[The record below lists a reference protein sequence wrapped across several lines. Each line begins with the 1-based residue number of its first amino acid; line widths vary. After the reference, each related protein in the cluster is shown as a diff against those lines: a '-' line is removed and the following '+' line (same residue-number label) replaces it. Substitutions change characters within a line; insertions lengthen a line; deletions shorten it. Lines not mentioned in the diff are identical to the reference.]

1 MKAALSLLALMATI
15 NLARAGGFAGPPPFT
30 NGSPLQSGTD
40 GTYQAVAEGVN
51 LTGVFSFVISGG
63 IQTSDQSAT
72 INGWVFFV
80 DGNIFQGSVVAAI
93 AEDDVAGVLNGKGTS
108 QAIPTDTNGVVT
120 LPTAF
125 IIPGDTASGEFSG
138 SISLNSPVA
147 SFEGR
152 GSLQGTPGRV
162 DQLVF
167 ITDPTTTTIEDTAS
181 GGTITTTTPSTNFQ
195 PIFRIVVPPTGIAE
209 TRFRFEGTR
218 VSTTPA
224 TVPVPTASPTPT
236 NGTTSTGTTTSG

>member
-1 MKAALSLLALMATI
+1 MKAALSLLVLIATI
-15 NLARAGGFAGPPPFT
+15 NLARASAGPPPFT

-51 LTGVFSFVISGG
+51 LTGVFSFVIKGG
-63 IQTSDQSAT
+63 LQTSDQSTT

-80 DGNIFQGSVVAAI
+80 DGNIFTGSVLAAI
-93 AEDDVAGVLNGKGTS
+93 AEDDVVGILNGEVAS
-108 QAIPTDTNGVVT
+108 QAVPTGTNGIVT

-125 IIPGDTASGEFSG
+125 IIQGNVASGQFSG
-138 SISLNSPVA
+138 SISLNNPLAV
-147 SFEGR
+147 FEGT
-152 GSLQGTPGRV
+152 GTLEGTGGRV

-167 ITDPTTTTIEDTAS
+167 ISEPTQTVIATGTTIPGNTNTV
-181 GGTITTTTPSTNFQ
+181 TIT
-195 PIFRIVVPPTGIAE
+195 PITIPASAFPL

-224 TVPVPTASPTPT
+224 TPPAAPAAAASPSP
-236 NGTTSTGTTTSG
+236 SA

>member
-1 MKAALSLLALMATI
+1 MKAALSLLALIATI
-15 NLARAGGFAGPPPFT
+15 NLARAGAFDGPPPFT

-51 LTGVFSFVISGG
+51 LTGVFSFVISDG

-93 AEDDVAGVLNGKGTS
+93 VEDDVAGVLNGEVASQGVPIGPDGT
-108 QAIPTDTNGVVT
+108 VT
-120 LPTAF
+120 IPTAF
-125 IIPGDTASGEFSG
+125 IISGDSASGDFSG

-147 SFEGR
+147 AFEGR
-152 GSLQGTPGRV
+152 GSLKGTPERV
-162 DQLVF
+162 DQLVS
-167 ITDPTTTTIEDTAS
+167 ISEPVQAVVDAN
-181 GGTITTTTPSTNFQ
+181 GNV
-195 PIFRIVVPPTGIAE
+195 VVPAIPPVTVTPIVIPAGSAGE

-236 NGTTSTGTTTSG
+236 NGTTSTATTTSG

>member
-1 MKAALSLLALMATI
+1 MKAALPLLILVATI
-15 NLARAGGFAGPPPFT
+15 NLARAGDFAGPPPFT
-30 NGSPLQSGTD
+30 NESPLQSGTD

-63 IQTSDQSAT
+63 IQTSDQSPI

-80 DGNIFQGSVVAAI
+80 DGNIFVGSVVAAI
-93 AEDDVAGVLNGKGTS
+93 SEDDVAGVLNGEVTS
-108 QAIPTDTNGVVT
+108 EGIPTGGTNGTVT

-138 SISLNSPVA
+138 SISLNSPVGE
-147 SFEGR
+147 FVGD
-152 GSLQGTPGRV
+152 GTLQGTPERV

-167 ITDPTTTTIEDTAS
+167 ISEPTQPVVVN
-181 GGTITTTTPSTNFQ
+181 GTIIPGNTATVIVTNINIPASQ
-195 PIFRIVVPPTGIAE
+195 PFGAGREV
-209 TRFRFEGTR
+209 RFRFEGTR

-224 TVPVPTASPTPT
+224 TVPVPAASPSPTP
-236 NGTTSTGTTTSG
+236 GTTTSG

>member
-1 MKAALSLLALMATI
+1 MKAALSLLALIATI
-15 NLARAGGFAGPPPFT
+15 NLARAGAFDGPPPFT

-40 GTYQAVAEGVN
+40 GTYQAIAEGRN

-63 IQTSDQSAT
+63 IQTSDQSPI

-93 AEDDVAGVLNGKGTS
+93 SEDDVAGVLNGEGIS
-108 QAIPTDTNGVVT
+108 QGIPTGTNGTVT

-138 SISLNSPVA
+138 SISLNSPLAV
-147 SFEGR
+147 FEGK

-167 ITDPTTTTIEDTAS
+167 VTDPTTTRIETTD
-181 GGTITTTTPSTNFQ
+181 GTTVTTTTPATNFQ
-195 PIFRIVVPPTGIAE
+195 TVFDINIPATGIAE